1 MSQVQTNRDLDQHGQ
16 SLEAASG
23 RICWRREMRDGVYR
37 GWLNETGADGFS
49 FIVGASVQPE
59 VGQIIRVDQQATGE
73 GRFRILQ
80 TTAYDEHLVLVVA
93 ERVGREVAIV
103 DAGRPIVH

>member
-1 MSQVQTNRDLDQHGQ
+1 MSQVQTNRDLDQRGQ

-37 GWLNETGADGFS
+37 GWLNETGADGLS

-59 VGQIIRVDQQATGE
+59 VGQIIRVDRQSTGE
-73 GRFRILQ
+73 GRFRVLR
-80 TTAYDEHLVLVVA
+80 TTAYDEHLVMVVA
-93 ERVGREVAIV
+93 EQVGYETAIV
-103 DAGRPIVH
+103 DAGKLIVH